1 MRFKLMMPV
10 AQCLSLLAT
19 LGSAQPIAG
28 QLHQELGTVENG
40 HYRNFLTNVEL
51 TVPDGWV
58 FKGDGPSSGNGQM
71 ATIASDTGI
80 TVLVWMRPFLVA
92 AADIPMGLR
101 RIMEQKPSMRPEG
114 WKIRPASV
122 QDRSLSGHLGLSA
135 VADYVQNGTPMVE
148 YDFWV
153 LSGKTH
159 VFFFGQAEED
169 KLETLQADVETVAKS
184 TLIP

>member
-1 MRFKLMMPV
+1 L
-10 AQCLSLLAT
+10 Q
-19 LGSAQPIAG
+19 
-28 QLHQELGTVENG
+28 QELGTVENG
-40 HYRNFLTNVEL
+40 HYRNFLTNAEL

-58 FKGDGPSSGNGQM
+58 FKGDGRSSGNGQM
-71 ATIASDTGI
+71 AIITSDTEI
-80 TVLVWMRPFLVA
+80 TVRVWMRPFLVA
-92 AADIPMGLR
+92 AADIPMELR
-101 RIMEQKPSMRPEG
+101 RTMEQKPSMRPEG

-122 QDRSLSGHLGLSA
+122 QDRALSGHLGLSA

-159 VFFFGQAEED
+159 VFFFGQAEEG

>member
-10 AQCLSLLAT
+10 ALCLSLLTT
-19 LGSAQPIAG
+19 LESAQTIAE

-51 TVPDGWV
+51 TVTDRWV

-71 ATIASDTGI
+71 AIIASDSGI
-80 TVLVWMRPFLVA
+80 TVLVWMRPSLVT
-92 AADIPMGLR
+92 AADIPVALR

-159 VFFFGQAEED
+159 VFFFGKAEED

-184 TLIP
+184 ALIP

>member
-10 AQCLSLLAT
+10 AVCLSLLVAV
-19 LGSAQPIAG
+19 GSAQAMADP
-28 QLHQELGTVENG
+28 LPHELGTVENG
-40 HYRNFLTNVEL
+40 RYLNYLTNVEL
-51 TVPDGWV
+51 MIPDEWV
-58 FKGDGPSSGNGQM
+58 FKGDYPSSGNGQM
-71 ATIASDTGI
+71 AMVESDSGI
-80 TVLVWMRPFLVA
+80 TVRVWMRPLIVA

-101 RIMEQKPSMRPEG
+101 RIMGQKPSMRPEG
-114 WKIRPASV
+114 WRIRPASV

-135 VADYVQNGTPMVE
+135 VADYIQNGTPMVE

-169 KLETLQADVETVAKS
+169 KLETLQADIETMAKS
-184 TLIP
+184 ALIP